1 MSAKLPAIHVAEIT
15 VPREWLDYNDHMNVA
30 YYTLAFDNAGEEL
43 LKVAGMGETYTQSTN
58 NSWMVLEGHITYQNE
73 ARLGDTLIIRSR
85 VLDCSAKAAHL
96 YQEMFRGEQLLSTQE
111 QLMVHVN
118 LETRRTAPFEPEVLA
133 ALQTMQAAQRELPR
147 PDWIGRHIGIRRNQE
162 NS

>member
-1 MSAKLPAIHVAEIT
+1 MSKQYPGLHLCEMT

-43 LKVAGMGETYTQSTN
+43 LKVAGMGHDYTQATQ

-73 ARLGDTLIIRSR
+73 ARLGDLLLIKSR

-96 YQEMFRGEQLLSTQE
+96 YQEMYRDETLLSTQE
-111 QLMVHVN
+111 QLMLHVS
-118 LETRRTAPFEPEVLA
+118 LATRRTTAFEAPVLA
-133 ALQTMQAAQRELPR
+133 ALQAMQAAQQDLPR
-147 PDWIGRHIGIRRNQE
+147 PEWIGRRIGIRR
-162 NS
+162 S